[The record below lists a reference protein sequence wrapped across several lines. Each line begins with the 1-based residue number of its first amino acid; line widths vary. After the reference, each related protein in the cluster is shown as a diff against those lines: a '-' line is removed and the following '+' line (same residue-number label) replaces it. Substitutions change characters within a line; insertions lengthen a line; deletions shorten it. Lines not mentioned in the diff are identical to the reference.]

1 MFLFTDFLPTIFQT
15 LSKVLAFPAET
26 FLLCFFGRNML
37 ATNYMPKLYTG
48 CQHFCRGLSTG
59 YPQVINMLCTGL
71 STGYQHGY
79 QRFVHMLCTSFHNG
93 VHL

>member
-1 MFLFTDFLPTIFQT
+1 MFLFTVFLPTFFQT

-59 YPQVINMLCTGL
+59 YPHAIHRL
-71 STGYQHGY
+71 STAYKHGY
-79 QRFVHMLCTSFHNG
+79 QRFVNMLCTSFHNG